1 MNKIERLISFSPP
14 DISEKEI
21 ESVAETLRSGWI
33 TTGPKTKLFEK
44 KISEYC
50 KTSKTVCLNSATAA
64 LELTLRFLGIGPGDE
79 VITSA
84 YTYTA
89 SASVIH
95 HVGAKIIL
103 VDTKSGSLEM
113 DYDKLANAITEKT
126 KVVIPVDVAG
136 IMCDYDELLKK
147 LNQKSYL
154 FNPSNDIQKCFNR
167 CIVLA
172 DAAHSFGATYKGKVS
187 GQVADFTAFSFHA
200 VKNLTT
206 GEGGAITWLD
216 IKGYNNES
224 IYKEFQLLSLHGQ
237 NKDALTKSQLGS
249 WEYDIIYPAFKCN
262 MTDLMSSLGLVQLER
277 YDYFLNRRK
286 EIIMKYNNGFKDINI
301 QILDH
306 YSDINNS
313 SGHLYITRVL
323 NADHDLRNHIISG
336 MASKGISCNVHYKPL
351 PLMTAYIKLGYNI
364 VDYPNAYN
372 FYSNEISLPLHT
384 LLTDSDIDYIIENF
398 KKLVNENV

>member
-1 MNKIERLISFSPP
+1 
-14 DISEKEI
+14 
-21 ESVAETLRSGWI
+21 
-33 TTGPKTKLFEK
+33 
-44 KISEYC
+44 
-50 KTSKTVCLNSATAA
+50 
-64 LELTLRFLGIGPGDE
+64 
-79 VITSA
+79 
-84 YTYTA
+84 
-89 SASVIH
+89 
-95 HVGAKIIL
+95 
-103 VDTKSGSLEM
+103 
-113 DYDKLANAITEKT
+113 
-126 KVVIPVDVAG
+126 
-136 IMCDYDELLKK
+136 
-147 LNQKSYL
+147 
-154 FNPSNDIQKCFNR
+154 
-167 CIVLA
+167 
-172 DAAHSFGATYKGKVS
+172 
-187 GQVADFTAFSFHA
+187 
-200 VKNLTT
+200 
-206 GEGGAITWLD
+206 
-216 IKGYNNES
+216 
-224 IYKEFQLLSLHGQ
+224 
-237 NKDALTKSQLGS
+237 
-249 WEYDIIYPAFKCN
+249 
-262 MTDLMSSLGLVQLER
+262 MSSLGLVQLER